1 MTEVRNALDARD
13 DINVIARTERLS
25 LRHFN
30 LDDAPFVLL
39 VLNDPSF
46 LQYIGDRGVR
56 NLEDAEN
63 YLRNGPM
70 ASYAA
75 NGHGL
80 DAVVLHDGDI
90 CVGMCGIV
98 RRDTLPGPDL
108 GYAFL
113 PEFTGAGLAE
123 EATRAALKHAR
134 DVLHFSEMFAIVQP
148 DNAASIKLLHKLG
161 FARALDL
168 QPLSADGS
176 ELLGFRLKL

>member
-1 MTEVRNALDARD
+1 MTDAGKNSDLRD
-13 DINVIARTERLS
+13 SKNVIARTERLS

-30 LDDAPFVLL
+30 LDDAPFVLRL
-39 VLNDPSF
+39 LNDPSF

-56 NLEDAEN
+56 TLEDAEN
-63 YLRNGPM
+63 YLRSGPI

-80 DAVVLHDGDI
+80 GAVVLRDGNI
-90 CVGMCGIV
+90 CIGMCGIV

-113 PEFTGAGLAE
+113 PEYTGAGLAQ

-134 DVLHFSEMFAIVQP
+134 DALHFSEILAIVQP
-148 DNAASIKLLHKLG
+148 DNAASIKLLRKLG
-161 FARALDL
+161 FIESETI

-176 ELLGFRLKL
+176 RLLGYELKF